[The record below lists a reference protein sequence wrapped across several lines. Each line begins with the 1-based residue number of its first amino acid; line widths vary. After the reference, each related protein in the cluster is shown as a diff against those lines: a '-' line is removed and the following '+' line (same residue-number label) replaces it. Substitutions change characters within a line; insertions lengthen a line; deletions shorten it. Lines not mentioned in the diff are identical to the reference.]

1 MSSTTL
7 ISRLPSRSASF
18 GRVTSV
24 KAHDGTPV
32 VTVVA
37 RVAGQRVHACAGD
50 VVVGRA
56 SRSVASC
63 AEQARKNESVFGRLA
78 PEATLLC
85 RSQQQQQMKVK
96 VVKKPSIFPK
106 QKRRVTWAAKLT
118 EVKVFSTATDPSGEV
133 DQGTSAPAPSV
144 SVSVSTSDSGAMER
158 ERERVKFN
166 EWLDRNQRMLE
177 RREALRL
184 AKDEAMERELVS
196 LAAARPV
203 VAVAVIPPSPPAP
216 VSASQA
222 AIIRRGPPALPRR
235 RPIGCNL
242 DLTKIK
248 PVRFPVELLVL

>member
-1 MSSTTL
+1 
-7 ISRLPSRSASF
+7 
-18 GRVTSV
+18 
-24 KAHDGTPV
+24 
-32 VTVVA
+32 
-37 RVAGQRVHACAGD
+37 
-50 VVVGRA
+50 
-56 SRSVASC
+56 
-63 AEQARKNESVFGRLA
+63 
-78 PEATLLC
+78 
-85 RSQQQQQMKVK
+85 
-96 VVKKPSIFPK
+96 
-106 QKRRVTWAAKLT
+106 
-118 EVKVFSTATDPSGEV
+118 
-133 DQGTSAPAPSV
+133 
-144 SVSVSTSDSGAMER
+144 MER

-196 LAAARPV
+196 LAAACPV

-222 AIIRRGPPALPRR
+222 AIIRRGPPALHRR